1 MADPHTPD
9 ASRLTSK
16 DEFDFLRELVM
27 KHSAGE
33 HTFVV
38 LGDQC
43 GGTTRFANNQVVQN
57 VHARRVS
64 LSVSVAFDRRHGTAS
79 TSDLSVGAVRDA
91 LQRAEAIAQ
100 VAPDDPEYLPPVPP
114 QAYRALPTKRPETAE
129 AGPERRLAEARRAI
143 ELCQAEGFLAAGIVT
158 SSASVVGLAADTG
171 LAAYEERTEAEFS
184 VTATAA
190 NSTGWANQEHRSIDR
205 LGVEERTRIAIEK
218 AKRSADPKEVPP
230 GRYTVVLEPAA
241 VAGLM
246 AGLLWRLDAKAYYKG
261 TSPFTGKLG
270 RPIVD
275 GRLTVCNRPGHPDL
289 FGVGF
294 TSLGLP
300 TNERTWIDRG
310 VLCELDY
317 DRFTAREQHV
327 DTIATLDAPEVNG
340 REPAGEGVED
350 LIRTTKRGI
359 LVTTVW
365 YIRTVNPN
373 DLTLT
378 GMTRDGTF
386 LIEDGEI
393 ATPVHNFRFH
403 ESPLRAFN
411 QIDALTVP
419 AEAVST
425 ESWKMMLPAMRIR
438 DFNFSSVTRF

>member
-1 MADPHTPD
+1 MDKPN
-9 ASRLTSK
+9 LTSR
-16 DEFDFLRELVM
+16 DEFAFLADLVL
-27 KHSAGE
+27 KHSTGD
-33 HTFVV
+33 HTSVA
-38 LGDQC
+38 LRDQS

-57 VHARRVS
+57 VNARRVS
-64 LSVSVAFDRRHGTAS
+64 LSVTVAFGRRHGTAS

-91 LQRAEAIAQ
+91 LQRAEAIARLT
-100 VAPDDPEYLPPVPP
+100 PDDPEYLSPVPV
-114 QAYRALPTKRPETAE
+114 QAYQTLPTWRLETAE
-129 AGPERRLAEARRAI
+129 AGPERRLADVRRAI
-143 ELCQAEGFLAAGIVT
+143 ELCRTEGFRAAGIVA

-190 NSTGWANQEHRSIDR
+190 NSTGWANQEHRSVDR

-241 VAGLM
+241 VSGLM

-261 TSPFTGKLG
+261 TSPFAGKLG
-270 RPIVD
+270 QAIVD
-275 GRLTVCNRPGHPDL
+275 GRLTVRNRPGHPDL

-294 TSLGLP
+294 TSVGLP

-310 VLCELDY
+310 VLRELDY

-327 DTIATLDAPEVNG
+327 DTIATLDAPEVTG
-340 REPAGEGVED
+340 EEPAGERVED

-393 ATPVHNFRFH
+393 VTPVHNFRFH
-403 ESPLRAFN
+403 ESPLLAFN
-411 QIDALTVP
+411 RIDAFTKP

>member
-1 MADPHTPD
+1 MNNPK
-9 ASRLTSK
+9 LTSQE
-16 DEFDFLRELVM
+16 EFDFLRELVL
-27 KHSAGE
+27 KHSTGE
-33 HTFVV
+33 HTFVA
-38 LGDQC
+38 LQDQS

-57 VHARRVS
+57 VNARRVS

-91 LQRAEAIAQ
+91 LRRAEAIAQ
-100 VAPDDPEYLPPVPP
+100 VAPDDPEYLPPVAP
-114 QAYRALPTKRPETAE
+114 QAYRALLTKRPETSE
-129 AGPERRLAEARRAI
+129 AGPERRLADARRAI
-143 ELCQAEGFLAAGIVT
+143 ELCRAEGFWAAGIVS

-171 LAAYEERTEAEFS
+171 LAAYEERTDAKFS

-190 NSTGWANQEHRSIDR
+190 DSTGWANLEHRSVDR

-230 GRYTVVLEPAA
+230 GRYTVVFEPAA

-246 AGLLWRLDAKAYYKG
+246 AGLLWRLDAKAYYRG
-261 TSPFTGKLG
+261 TSPFAGKLG

-275 GRLTVCNRPGHPDL
+275 GRLTVHNRPGHPDL

-294 TSLGLP
+294 TRLGLP

-310 VLCELDY
+310 VLRELDY
-317 DRFTAREQHV
+317 DRFTAHERHV
-327 DTIATLDAPEVNG
+327 DQIATLDAPVVTGE
-340 REPAGEGVED
+340 EPAGERVED
-350 LIRTTKRGI
+350 LIRSTKRGI

-411 QIDALTVP
+411 QIDAFTLP
-419 AEAVST
+419 AEAVSN